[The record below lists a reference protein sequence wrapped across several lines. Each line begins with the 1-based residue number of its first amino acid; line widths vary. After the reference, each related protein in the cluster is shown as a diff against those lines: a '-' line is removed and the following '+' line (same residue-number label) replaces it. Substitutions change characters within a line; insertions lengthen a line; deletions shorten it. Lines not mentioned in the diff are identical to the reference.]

1 MISAERVR
9 KITLENIDIES
20 LYKYYKTDIDE
31 IEDQICKLALRGVWH
46 YSVKKDIISC
56 FLMDYFIALGY
67 HCYLTSDGYM
77 HIDWS

>member
-31 IEDQICKLALRGVWH
+31 IED
-46 YSVKKDIISC
+46 
-56 FLMDYFIALGY
+56 
-67 HCYLTSDGYM
+67 
-77 HIDWS
+77 